1 MRRRTQQCPHM
12 IVTLL
17 KSTGSEALMMN
28 RHKCQNNFLSYLN
41 WTGYFN
47 INVVVH
53 RRRTEKYFCQLLFT
67 KLTQNDRYDGLL
79 ELFFTSGRNF
89 PSTFQCIEKMWR
101 INPIG
106 LCLRTKN
113 RQVLENQDFRMHLT
127 IRFGSNNDDW
137 WYWLDDVI
145 ANINSELEKRAGFPA
160 TELSCSSGIAL
171 QWVMFLFPAQDH
183 RIHNMYV
190 SI

>member
-1 MRRRTQQCPHM
+1 MPAYDCN
-12 IVTLL
+12 IVKVHGEWSPPLWWIGINVRITSYPIWIKRVISILTLFFTEEEP
-17 KSTGSEALMMN
+17 KSTSAM
-28 RHKCQNNFLSYLN
+28 F
-41 WTGYFN
+41 
-47 INVVVH
+47 
-53 RRRTEKYFCQLLFT
+53 FT

-145 ANINSELEKRAGFPA
+145 ANINSELEKEQVFQP
-160 TELSCSSGIAL
+160 E
-171 QWVMFLFPAQDH
+171 
-183 RIHNMYV
+183 N
-190 SI
+190 